1 MAHSYNE
8 ILCNIKKKK
17 NSKGQSGNKV
27 KHTQIGKEEIN
38 LSLSI
43 DDMILCTENPNE
55 FTKIIIRTNKSS
67 SVNKWDLN
75 W

>member
-1 MAHSYNE
+1 MQHKE
-8 ILCNIKKKK
+8 KK

-67 SVNKWDLN
+67 SVNK
-75 W
+75 

>member
-1 MAHSYNE
+1 MQHKEKKHS
-8 ILCNIKKKK
+8 KR
-17 NSKGQSGNKV
+17 QSGNKV

-43 DDMILCTENPNE
+43 DDMILYTENPNE

-67 SVNKWDLN
+67 SVNK
-75 W
+75 